1 MKKYSFDRLDDW
13 YVNLYEQW
21 IFVRCFEK
29 SAILISQIT
38 WYRIYTNID
47 KKNWFVFL
55 ELGFPIDRKN
65 EIIQNLEIE
74 WNKIR
79 LIEKTWNIVETIWS
93 NFLEKN
99 IENIVKLKKDLIK
112 FE

>member
-1 MKKYSFDRLDDW
+1 MKKDSFEKLDDW
-13 YVNLYEQW
+13 YVNLYEQG

-29 SAILISQIT
+29 SVILISQLT
-38 WYRIYTNID
+38 WYRIYANLD
-47 KKNWFVFL
+47 KKTWFVFL
-55 ELGFPIDRKN
+55 ELGFPRDRKN
-65 EIIQNLEIE
+65 EIIQNLEIK
-74 WNKIR
+74 WYKIR
-79 LIEKTWNIVETIWS
+79 LIEKTWNIVETIWN